1 MRDPGRSEYSFV
13 PHKYI
18 HSTPILS
25 PTPGGMDFEIGAAN
39 ETTPIN
45 ARQHAVEH
53 ARPVHY
59 SAFMYWLTLIVSL
72 SFVCVEWVLL
82 YPLSPSR
89 LYNIQVD
96 MFDGRVNHAEFFFQQ
111 ILPLGMLLGSLITF
125 KLADRL
131 GRATMLELAA
141 IPYVLG
147 WLFVGVAFG
156 QVTLL
161 VGRYCLGVAISVFS
175 IVVPILLAEVSED
188 DSRGRVLTA
197 SQLVRMLGGRMVYIG
212 VGQFFVYLSTCYVSF
227 NLSEW
232 KIIATI
238 GVAPGLLLLVCM
250 QFVPDTPSWLL
261 LRHNDRV
268 TSFSVC
274 LKIQSPVS
282 VNRSTRAEVRVN
294 SILHADFLSTQAAQD
309 DLGRA
314 HQNLGFSRP
323 LRLTCGLYALQAIA
337 ATILEP
343 SLYPTTANTYAFGLF
358 GIGLN
363 LNEWNQLVVSY
374 FLAGAAAL
382 GLVAASFVI
391 DSQGR
396 VQCLK
401 LGTGVVAASALL
413 LLLLKTTTSLDA
425 INDTVLDLNEA
436 GSALVLLMTA
446 GHYIGLGLCP
456 LVIASEI
463 FPARRRVAGVSVV
476 VLAGSA
482 TSLAVG
488 YLINCLRSSSAVTSQ
503 VLFQGAVGAVGV
515 VNVVALVV
523 AVFFVPET
531 KSRSLQE
538 IEAILSGYAPITPPN
553 IRSKSYTCEAI
564 NDSFSFELGHSL
576 LIGMPKPNKL
586 RDPVTNLRPNVLC
599 IRKAI
604 SLLCIAHSQRYKKAF
619 TIFGIDL
626 SRAFDTIDHEKLLQV
641 IEQIVKSDE
650 LRLIRMLHSDT
661 TIPSLKRGAVCPLHL
676 RYGLLCSL
684 WGLLGRIIRC
694 SVDTP
699 VYESILRYFS
709 FSVVEPWPGRPIT
722 SLPRIPN
729 ADLKT
734 LPDEI
739 QRLTSSAPPQR
750 TISGGRC

>member
-1 MRDPGRSEYSFV
+1 MAAAVEPSSSLEWKRIIHAMRDPGRSEYSFV

-25 PTPGGMDFEIGAAN
+25 PTPGGMDFEIGAAD

-53 ARPVHY
+53 ARPSSVHY
-59 SAFMYWLTLIVSL
+59 SAFMYWLILIVSL

-553 IRSKSYTCEAI
+553 IRSKS
-564 NDSFSFELGHSL
+564 
-576 LIGMPKPNKL
+576 
-586 RDPVTNLRPNVLC
+586 V
-599 IRKAI
+599 IRVMN
-604 SLLCIAHSQRYKKAF
+604 QPP
-619 TIFGIDL
+619 D
-626 SRAFDTIDHEKLLQV
+626 
-641 IEQIVKSDE
+641 
-650 LRLIRMLHSDT
+650 
-661 TIPSLKRGAVCPLHL
+661 
-676 RYGLLCSL
+676 YG
-684 WGLLGRIIRC
+684 
-694 SVDTP
+694 T
-699 VYESILRYFS
+699 
-709 FSVVEPWPGRPIT
+709 
-722 SLPRIPN
+722 
-729 ADLKT
+729 A
-734 LPDEI
+734 
-739 QRLTSSAPPQR
+739 
-750 TISGGRC
+750 